1 MFKKR
6 FFAFIIDLIIVFLI
20 TFVIDMIIPISDNAQ
35 KLSEELFD
43 LNNNFIDGNIGIDMF
58 INQYSIINY
67 GLEKELFLSSLIS
80 VVVNILYFV
89 LYPLYNGGQS
99 FGKKYIGIKIVSKDD
114 NTVSSNQLIFRYL
127 LMNGIGSSII
137 SLCFIFLLN
146 DLSYMYIVS
155 ILSILQFIVAI
166 SSIFMVLY
174 RNDKRS
180 LPDLIAGTKVI
191 EVKK

>member
-80 VVVNILYFV
+80 VVVIYYILFYIHFIMVDKVLVRNILV
-89 LYPLYNGGQS
+89 L
-99 FGKKYIGIKIVSKDD
+99 K
-114 NTVSSNQLIFRYL
+114 
-127 LMNGIGSSII
+127 
-137 SLCFIFLLN
+137 
-146 DLSYMYIVS
+146 
-155 ILSILQFIVAI
+155 
-166 SSIFMVLY
+166 
-174 RNDKRS
+174 
-180 LPDLIAGTKVI
+180 
-191 EVKK
+191 

>member
-67 GLEKELFLSSLIS
+67 GLEKELSFK
-80 VVVNILYFV
+80 VKEILEKHV
-89 LYPLYNGGQS
+89 
-99 FGKKYIGIKIVSKDD
+99 
-114 NTVSSNQLIFRYL
+114 YL
-127 LMNGIGSSII
+127 LKVCHFDDISCGSRHNVGTFKVSEKQG
-137 SLCFIFLLN
+137 SL
-146 DLSYMYIVS
+146 V
-155 ILSILQFIVAI
+155 VGR
-166 SSIFMVLY
+166 V
-174 RNDKRS
+174 
-180 LPDLIAGTKVI
+180 
-191 EVKK
+191 